1 MYAHA
6 KKMPWIRIKVASFQK
21 DRIDMLLSI
30 TAAMVISSARAAL
43 MREDTMNDIDNI
55 CLIIAICVGLV
66 FIIAFISIS
75 VWLTKL
81 FMGK

>member
-1 MYAHA
+1 
-6 KKMPWIRIKVASFQK
+6 
-21 DRIDMLLSI
+21 MLLSI

-43 MREDTMNDIDNI
+43 MREDTLNDIDNI
-55 CLIIAICVGLV
+55 CSIITICVGLV

-75 VWLTKL
+75 VWLIKL